1 MKKILLLLIIIIPG
15 VLTAQQLPYYS
26 QYMMSDYFINPA
38 VAGSKSE
45 QLAFLSLRT
54 QWVGFN
60 GAPNTATAGFYGPWG
75 KNVGLGG
82 MFFNHNTGP
91 IRQSGLQLSYA
102 YHLKITGNSSLS
114 LGLSGMFYQHV
125 LHKNELISDTQN
137 DPAITGGKDFTI
149 APDAA
154 FGAYYYSK
162 KYFAGFSIP
171 QLFQNRLNYNAF
183 NDSIN
188 SNKLVRHYFFHGG
201 YKFEINDDFDV
212 EPSLLLKAVLNV
224 PVQVDINAR
233 VTYKDMVW
241 LGASYRN
248 KESVVVMLGVN
259 KNNFVAGYSY
269 DITLSNIRK
278 YSTGSHEL
286 FLGLK
291 ILNLSPKSTVRF
303 Q

>member
-1 MKKILLLLIIIIPG
+1 MKKNLLFLFIALPG
-15 VLTAQQLPYYS
+15 FLAAQQLPYYS
-26 QYMMSDYFINPA
+26 QYMLSDYFINPA
-38 VAGSKSE
+38 VAGSKKD

-54 QWVGFN
+54 QWTGFN

-75 KNVGLGG
+75 KSVGIGG
-82 MFFNHNTGP
+82 MFFNHITGP
-91 IRQSGLQLSYA
+91 IRQTGLQLSYS
-102 YHLKITGNSSLS
+102 YHLKITSEAYLS
-114 LGLSGMFYQHV
+114 LGLSGMFYQHA
-125 LHKNELISDTQN
+125 LRKEELISDVKD
-137 DPAITGGKDFTI
+137 DPAILGGKDRTI

-154 FGAYYYSK
+154 FGAYYYSP
-162 KYFAGFSIP
+162 KYYVGFSVP

-183 NDSIN
+183 NDSTN
-188 SNKLVRHYFFHGG
+188 SNKLVRHYFLHGG
-201 YKFEINDDFDV
+201 YKIKINDDFEI
-212 EPSLLLKAVLNV
+212 EPSLLFKAVVNA
-224 PVQVDINAR
+224 PVQVDINSR
-233 VTYKDMVW
+233 VIYKDLVW

-259 KNNFVAGYSY
+259 KSNFVAGYSY

-278 YSTGSHEL
+278 HSSGSHEL